1 MTGEATVT
9 QAAQLIT
16 KGDFMGAMAIF
27 EGYSNENPSDPAG
40 FHGWAEAALF
50 EIQANG
56 NLDDKGNDRINE
68 GQIAAYFRTA
78 SSMDSKNP
86 DYLASYANALL
97 EFDRIPMAVREF
109 RKLKSL
115 GDELEDVDVSSTS
128 MRPQRR

>member
-1 MTGEATVT
+1 MTGEDTVT

-56 NLDDKGNDRINE
+56 NLDDKGNDRINDL
-68 GQIAAYFRTA
+68 QIAAYFR
-78 SSMDSKNP
+78 
-86 DYLASYANALL
+86 
-97 EFDRIPMAVREF
+97 
-109 RKLKSL
+109 
-115 GDELEDVDVSSTS
+115 
-128 MRPQRR
+128 